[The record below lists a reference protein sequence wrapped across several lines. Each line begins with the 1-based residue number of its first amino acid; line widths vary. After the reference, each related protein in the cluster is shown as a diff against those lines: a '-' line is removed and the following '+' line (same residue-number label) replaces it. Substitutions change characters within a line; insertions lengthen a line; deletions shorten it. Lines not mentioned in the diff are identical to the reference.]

1 MTIFSVFLLTLV
13 TPTAAANGTTTM
25 SAGVPTIQVK
35 EEKIARRDALWLCRY
50 ICVCATQR
58 VFVRYIW
65 QVLYNIFN
73 FHVESSTVFPMR

>member
-25 SAGVPTIQVK
+25 SEGVPTIQVT
-35 EEKIARRDALWLCRY
+35 EERRARRGALWLCRY
-50 ICVCATQR
+50 IYMCVQPN
-58 VFVRYIW
+58 VFCSVYI
-65 QVLYNIFN
+65 LYNIFN